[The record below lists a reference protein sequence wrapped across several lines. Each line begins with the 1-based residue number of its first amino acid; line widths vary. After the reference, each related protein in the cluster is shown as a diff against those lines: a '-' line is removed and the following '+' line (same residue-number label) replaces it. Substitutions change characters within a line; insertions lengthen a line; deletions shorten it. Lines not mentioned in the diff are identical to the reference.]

1 VDGEVQNGRRSIRKN
16 QLSCRVADDHIITI
30 CSVDVPKKVEFPRG
44 SVIQRTT
51 MELPRD
57 ELERMI
63 FFEDARK
70 RAEMDHE
77 ENPEDAQVPRMN
89 ACSSRFSDIFH
100 ELTSFSRF

>member
-1 VDGEVQNGRRSIRKN
+1 MGRNTIVLNFTLEREFDNYIYMI
-16 QLSCRVADDHIITI
+16 IITI
-30 CSVDVPKKVEFPRG
+30 CSVDVPKKVEFQRG

>member
-1 VDGEVQNGRRSIRKN
+1 LGRNTIVLNFTLEREFDNYIYMI
-16 QLSCRVADDHIITI
+16 IITI

>member
-1 VDGEVQNGRRSIRKN
+1 MITIYMI
-16 QLSCRVADDHIITI
+16 IITI

>member
-1 VDGEVQNGRRSIRKN
+1 MKTIDI
-16 QLSCRVADDHIITI
+16 LYFTSCFSSAQ
-30 CSVDVPKKVEFPRG
+30 SRG